1 MKNKITEIL
10 GWYGVG
16 AIVLAYAL
24 LSFGYVES
32 NSFTYQIL
40 NLSGAV
46 GMILDGWDDKSY
58 QSMVLNIV
66 WGAVALI
73 AIVSLYR

>member
-1 MKNKITEIL
+1 MKNRITEIL

-16 AIVLAYAL
+16 AIVSAYAL
-24 LSFGYVES
+24 LSFEYIES
-32 NSFTYQIL
+32 SSLTYQLL

-66 WGAVALI
+66 WGTVALI
-73 AIVSLYR
+73 AILNLV